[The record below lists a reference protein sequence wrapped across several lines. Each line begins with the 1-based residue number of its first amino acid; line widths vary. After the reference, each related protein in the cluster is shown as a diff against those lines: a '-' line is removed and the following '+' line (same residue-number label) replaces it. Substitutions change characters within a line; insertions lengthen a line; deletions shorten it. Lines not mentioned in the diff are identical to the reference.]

1 MNIHQ
6 TADRIRNLHAKA
18 ARLLAEADD
27 LHKYLRTHLGLGT
40 HDGATVYNANPTRV
54 KSYTRRGYTAVHCR

>member
-27 LHKYLRTHLGLGT
+27 LRKYLRTHLGLGT
-40 HDGATVYNANPTRV
+40 HDGATVYKVNPTRV
-54 KSYTRRGYTAVHCR
+54 MAHTRRGYTAVRCR

>member
-6 TADRIRNLHAKA
+6 TADRIRNLNAKA

-27 LHKYLRTHLGLGT
+27 LRAYLRTNLGLGT
-40 HDGATVYNANPTRV
+40 HDGATVYKVNPTRV
-54 KSYTRRGYTAVHCR
+54 KAHTRRGYTAVRCR